1 MIWAPHIKADA
12 ILDRATAFPHQ
23 STMIF
28 ALLAAVPAVA
38 GYAWPNPRMDAL
50 ESLRYDQGGPAG
62 SILSAFV
69 IPCNQFIHDG
79 AGPSGRTNAAD
90 WLRTV
95 CSVLPLWPSSPAYLW
110 HRRIMIWQRTI
121 MRRELEGWML
131 ASSSLLNS
139 SARRCRSI
147 CQTRGEI

>member
-12 ILDRATAFPHQ
+12 VLDRATASPCQ
-23 STMIF
+23 YIMIL
-28 ALLAAVPAVA
+28 ALLAAVPAVV
-38 GYAWPNPRMDAL
+38 GYSWPNPGMDAL

-95 CSVLPLWPSSPAYLW
+95 RSVLSRWPGSPAYV
-110 HRRIMIWQRTI
+110 
-121 MRRELEGWML
+121 
-131 ASSSLLNS
+131 
-139 SARRCRSI
+139 
-147 CQTRGEI
+147 